1 MKALGIDPGDARV
14 GVAVSDALGFLA
26 HPLETIALEK
36 FPKPEVRIAELARR
50 ENAETVVIGLPL
62 RMDGSE
68 GTAAAKARA
77 LGEKLRPLVPGTTK
91 LVFVDERL
99 TTVQAQEHLRVA
111 GKKGRA
117 QKPLI
122 DQAAAVLILQD
133 WLDQQ
138 QGPESLL
145 LPEPET
151 S

>member
-1 MKALGIDPGDARV
+1 MSDP
-14 GVAVSDALGFLA
+14 LGFLA

-36 FPKPEVRIAELARR
+36 FPKPEIRIAELAKR
-50 ENAETVVIGLPL
+50 EMVETVVLGLPL

-77 LGEKLRPLVPGTTK
+77 LAERLRALLPSTTR

-99 TTVQAQEHLRVA
+99 TTVQAQEHLRAA

-122 DQAAAVLILQD
+122 DQAAAVIILQD

-145 LPEPET
+145 LPEP